1 MANNLDVNPMRIDT
15 ASSTILMTEP
25 IKVKS
30 IRVTNEGVI
39 AAGDA
44 YEIQDVN
51 NNVLWKGDGA
61 GDNFNEEVLLETWW
75 RNQFKVTVL
84 ATDLVIYITYE

>member
-51 NNVLWKGDGA
+51 NNVLWKGDTA